1 MNFIS
6 GIFSIFFPAAASM
19 GMGVCQWPEFGGS
32 KKTTFFS
39 AKLAHGEVTN
49 LKNPPQFALSN
60 PKFLPN

>member
-1 MNFIS
+1 MWL
-6 GIFSIFFPAAASM
+6 GPM
-19 GMGVCQWPEFGGS
+19 GMGVCQWPKFGGA